1 LLVSLIKKTR
11 GLVKNDFNDLK
22 NAKLMLENTLKV
34 KLDKEAEIATRAELV
49 DLYDTLAQQ
58 CITRKTEAANY
69 G

>member
-1 LLVSLIKKTR
+1 
-11 GLVKNDFNDLK
+11 
-22 NAKLMLENTLKV
+22 MLENTLKV